1 MVCVARYRDHLSAQ
15 SRYGL
20 QLKGV
25 LVKMADVTRPFL
37 LSQLQI
43 TQPRLFTFMLVLIGG
58 KLFSW
63 NI

>member
-1 MVCVARYRDHLSAQ
+1 MVCVARDQLSAPC
-15 SRYGL
+15 RYGL